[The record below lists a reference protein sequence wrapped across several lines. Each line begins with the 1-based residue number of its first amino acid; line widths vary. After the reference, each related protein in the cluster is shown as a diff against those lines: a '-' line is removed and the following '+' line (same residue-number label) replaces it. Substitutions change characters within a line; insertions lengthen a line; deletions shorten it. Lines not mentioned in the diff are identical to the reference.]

1 MSRIVESLYRITE
14 AVIDTDDIKTIEDFG
29 YELQDYFNNLS
40 NSYRMEFIYRNT
52 EFEDCHIVIYDSYTN
67 KIVYEFPIRSRL
79 KTIKIPNFYCVSNNT
94 NIDLGDGLD
103 LEYAMS
109 KLTDSLKTK

>member
-40 NSYRMEFIYRNT
+40 NNYRMEFTYRNP
-52 EFEDCHIVIYDSYTN
+52 EFEDCYMVVYDSQTN
-67 KIVYEFPIRSRL
+67 EKVYEFPIKSRTE
-79 KTIKIPNFYCVSNNT
+79 TIEIPNFYCVSDNLD
-94 NIDLGDGLD
+94 IDLGDGYD
-103 LEYAMS
+103 LEYAS
-109 KLTDSLKTK
+109 NKLTDSLKTK